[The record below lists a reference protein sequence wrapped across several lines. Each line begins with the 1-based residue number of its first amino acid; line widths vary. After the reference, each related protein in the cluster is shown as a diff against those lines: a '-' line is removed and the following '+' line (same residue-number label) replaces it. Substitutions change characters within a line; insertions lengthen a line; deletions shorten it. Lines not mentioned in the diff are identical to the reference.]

1 MTINQAKSEIEGLGN
16 IKTLVQTYEE
26 IAAIRM
32 RKIRAAVLQNR
43 DFNAGIQE
51 IFQELIASYRTEL
64 AILMRKHKVKNIQEL
79 NLMPRNGKTVCV
91 LFSANVGL
99 YGDIIRRTYELF
111 KEQIQKQTA
120 DIVIIGRLGKVL
132 FEQDF
137 PGRNFTSVDFSDS
150 SVNATTLRNLL
161 EQLVSYEKVF
171 IFFGEFNTIARQDPV
186 MYNLYGNQHVTEDT
200 GKAATRY
207 LFEPSL
213 EHIITFF
220 QSELFAS
227 LFEQTLYESQLAKFA
242 ARLYTLDTA
251 TQNVKERQK
260 KAALSMRL
268 LKHRKGNI
276 KQMDTLSGIA
286 LWQT

>member
-1 MTINQAKSEIEGLGN
+1 MIINQARSEIEGLES

-51 IFQELIASYRTEL
+51 IFQELLASYRTEL
-64 AILMRKHKVKNIQEL
+64 SALMRKHKVKNISEL
-79 NLMPRNGKTVCV
+79 NLMPRNGKTASV
-91 LFSANVGL
+91 LLSANVGL

-111 KEQIQKQTA
+111 KEQIITQAT
-120 DIVIIGRLGKVL
+120 DIVIVGRLGRSF

-137 PGRNFTSVDFSDS
+137 PDRTFTPIEFSDNSVDPS
-150 SVNATTLRNLL
+150 TLRGLI
-161 EQLVSYEKVF
+161 EQLLAYEKVYV
-171 IFFGEFNTIARQDPV
+171 FFGEFNTIAKQEPV
-186 MYNLYGNQHVTEDT
+186 MYNLYGDESMTKDA
-200 GKAATRY
+200 GKQSLKY

-227 LFEQTLYESQLAKFA
+227 LFEQTMYESQLAKFA
-242 ARLYTLDTA
+242 GRLYTLDLA
-251 TQNVKERQK
+251 SQNVQERQK
-260 KAALSMRL
+260 IASQRMRM
-268 LKHRKGNI
+268 LKHRKLNT
-276 KQMDTLSGIA
+276 KQTEALSGIS
-286 LWQT
+286 LWRM

>member
-1 MTINQAKSEIEGLGN
+1 M
-16 IKTLVQTYEE
+16 LVQTYEE

-51 IFQELIASYRTEL
+51 IFQELITSYRTEL
-64 AILMRKHKVKNIQEL
+64 NKLMQKHKVKNISAL
-79 NLMPRNGKTVCV
+79 NLLPKNGKTVCV
-91 LFSANVGL
+91 LLSANVGL

-111 KEQIQKQTA
+111 KKQIAAQLT
-120 DIVIIGRLGKVL
+120 DLVIVGRLGKAL
-132 FEQDF
+132 FQEDF
-137 PGRNFTSVDFSDS
+137 PDRQFTPIEFSDNSVDPS
-150 SVNATTLRNLL
+150 ALRGLIEELL
-161 EQLVSYEKVF
+161 KYEKVY
-171 IFFGEFNTIARQDPV
+171 IFFGEFNSIARQDPV
-186 MYNLYGNQHVTEDT
+186 MYNLYGNQSMTEDT
-200 GKAATRY
+200 GKPAAKY

-242 ARLYTLDTA
+242 ARLYALDAA

-260 KAALSMRL
+260 KATSQMRS
-268 LKHRKGNI
+268 LKHRRGNR
-276 KQMDTLSGIA
+276 KQMSTLSGIA
-286 LWQT
+286 LWKK

>member
-1 MTINQAKSEIEGLGN
+1 MTINQARSEIEGLAS
-16 IKTLVQTYEE
+16 IKMLVQTYEE

-51 IFQELIASYRTEL
+51 IFQELITSYRTEL
-64 AILMRKHKVKNIQEL
+64 NKLMQKHKVKNISAL
-79 NLMPRNGKTVCV
+79 NLLPKNGKTVCV
-91 LFSANVGL
+91 LLSANVGL

-111 KEQIQKQTA
+111 KKQIAAQLT
-120 DIVIIGRLGKVL
+120 DLVIVGRLGKAL
-132 FEQDF
+132 FQEDF
-137 PGRNFTSVDFSDS
+137 PDRQFTPIEFSDNSVDPS
-150 SVNATTLRNLL
+150 ALRGLIEELL
-161 EQLVSYEKVF
+161 KYEKVY
-171 IFFGEFNTIARQDPV
+171 IFFGEFNSIARQDPV
-186 MYNLYGNQHVTEDT
+186 MYNLYGNQSMTEDT
-200 GKAATRY
+200 GKPAAKY

-242 ARLYTLDTA
+242 ARLYALDAA

-260 KAALSMRL
+260 KATSQMRS
-268 LKHRKGNI
+268 LKHRRGNR
-276 KQMDTLSGIA
+276 KQMSTLSGIA
-286 LWQT
+286 LWKK